1 MTVFLR
7 RTFTLWPVFFFFIV
21 IMFMLCIFHGHCV
34 VLYHL
39 LVSPMVVTAFFKEM
53 RIHQNSLVLEVLSG
67 RMYAFTVAVREATEA
82 GSV

>member
-1 MTVFLR
+1 
-7 RTFTLWPVFFFFIV
+7 
-21 IMFMLCIFHGHCV
+21 MFMLCIFHGHCV
-34 VLYHL
+34 VLYH